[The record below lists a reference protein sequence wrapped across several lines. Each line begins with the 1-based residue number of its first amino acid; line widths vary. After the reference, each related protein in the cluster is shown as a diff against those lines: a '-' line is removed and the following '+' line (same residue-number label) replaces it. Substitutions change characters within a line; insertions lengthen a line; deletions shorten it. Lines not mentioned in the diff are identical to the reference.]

1 MVIHKFNDLDRDGRL
16 DVGEPMLAGIGF
28 DILELVPGDDA
39 WVNQRRTDADGIIRI
54 SFQGPARL
62 RVRELLRQ
70 SGGQWGIT
78 TEARLEDGMWYM
90 ARLGQTVLGG
100 SCADTHLWVGN
111 ARTFLPETGGGG
123 ASYTLAP

>member
-1 MVIHKFNDLDRDGRL
+1 
-16 DVGEPMLAGIGF
+16 MLTGIQF
-28 DILELVPGDDA
+28 DILELVADEDP
-39 WVNQRRTDADGIIRI
+39 WVHQRTTDTDGLI
-54 SFQGPARL
+54 SIGFRGAARL
-62 RVRELLRQ
+62 RVRELLRR

-78 TEARLEDGMWYM
+78 TEARQEGDQWYI